1 MTDTMNRREFIG
13 GAVAASVLP
22 TFAAESKRELIWATF
37 QPFGRNMWS
46 DVPVPYWGRNKGD
59 TPENRKAL
67 SGVVAA
73 DHLRFEEEAWRR
85 IADKMVASGV
95 TMAVMDV
102 GEALAYPSH
111 PELHVKGSWAP
122 ERVRVEVERCRKLGL
137 ELIPKLN
144 FSTGHDIWLKDYHR
158 MVSTPTYYRVCA
170 DVLKDVWEAFDHP
183 RLIHLGYDE
192 EDAGNQSLYGYCVV
206 RQGDLWWHDFL
217 YISGLVEKLG
227 ARPWIWS
234 DYCWYHQEDFL
245 KRMPKSVLQSNWYYG
260 REFDLSKI
268 TNDNTRRRVSS
279 YSVLAK
285 AGFDQMPCGST
296 HANDENF
303 PNTVRHCRDLI
314 SPEHLKGFL
323 MAPWCGATV
332 AKNVPAYSHAADI
345 IAAAM
350 KVWREG

>member
-1 MTDTMNRREFIG
+1 MNRREFIG
-13 GAVAASVLP
+13 GALAASVLP
-22 TFAAESKRELIWATF
+22 SFAERKKDVVWATF

-46 DVPVPYWGRNKGD
+46 DVPVPYWGKNKGD
-59 TPENRKAL
+59 TPEKRKAL
-67 SGVVAA
+67 SSVVAA
-73 DHLRFEEEAWRR
+73 DYLRFEEDVWRR
-85 IADKMVASGV
+85 IADKMIASGV

-122 ERVRVEVERCRKLGL
+122 ERVLAEVRRCRALGL

-144 FSTGHDIWLKDYHR
+144 FSTGHDTWLKDYHR
-158 MVSTPTYYRVCA
+158 MVSTRTYYQVCA
-170 DVLKDVWEAFDHP
+170 DVLKDAWEAFDHP

-192 EDAGNQSLYGYCVV
+192 EDAGNQRLYSYCVV

-234 DYCWYHQEDFL
+234 DYCWHHQEEFL
-245 KRMPKSVLQSNWYYG
+245 RRMPKSILQSNWYYG

-268 TNDNTRRRVSS
+268 TKESTRRRVET

-296 HANDENF
+296 YSCDENF
-303 PNTVRHCRDLI
+303 PNTVRHCREI
-314 SPEHLKGFL
+314 VPSEHLKGFF
-323 MAPWCGATV
+323 MAPWCGATI
-332 AKNVPAYSHAADI
+332 AKNEAAYFHAADM
-345 IAAAM
+345 IAES
-350 KVWREG
+350 KRIFEST